1 MKLFKKPMTWGG
13 YLGICA
19 FVLALLAGA
28 VAYAFGFHKIVWD
41 KCKEIKKK
49 LW

>member
-13 YLGICA
+13 WLGVCA
-19 FVLALLAGA
+19 AVLVALAGA
-28 VAYAFGFHKIVWD
+28 VCYAFGFHKVVWD
-41 KCKEIKKK
+41 KCKEIKRK

>member
-13 YLGICA
+13 YLGWLGLI
-19 FVLALLAGA
+19 LAIIVG
-28 VAYAFGFHKIVWD
+28 VIGYAFGFHKIVWN
-41 KCKEIKKK
+41 KYKEIKKK